1 MTFYHTFIT
10 YGERLLWYN
19 MHMPKRS
26 VSFMHEYP
34 LPGSV
39 WVHVERNTEKEM
51 RALDNLYKFHP
62 VDLEETLPPLQRP
75 KIVVRD
81 GYVFMILLFPVF
93 NPKSR
98 IVSTAEVDF
107 FISKDRLVTVC
118 GSDLPA
124 FKAVSEIVTRQ
135 SKKNN
140 PADTAHV
147 LHLLLET
154 LLESLFPM
162 LVHLSQDIDEV
173 EKSLFLSNQRGVI
186 MELLRIKTNIVNVRK
201 AMQGHKKVIRG
212 LVSVGQSILPIKRME
227 DYYDQLVDHTKEI
240 WDTLEVQRETIN
252 ALHETHVSLID
263 SRTNDIIKTL
273 TVFSVIIFPLTLI
286 ATLFAARVDGIP
298 WQTDP
303 YGLLKLIGVLAV
315 VGASMFA
322 YFKYKKLI

>member
-1 MTFYHTFIT
+1 MT

-26 VSFMHEYP
+26 VSYIHEYP

-51 RALDNLYKFHP
+51 RQLDELYGYHP

-75 KIVVRD
+75 KVVVRD

-118 GSDLPA
+118 GADLPA
-124 FKAVSEIVTRQ
+124 FKAVSEVVTRQ
-135 SKKNN
+135 SKKNK
-140 PADTAHV
+140 PADTAHI

-173 EKSLFLSNQRGVI
+173 EKSLFLSDQRGVI

-212 LVSVGQSILPIKRME
+212 LVSAGQNILPIKRME
-227 DYYDQLVDHTKEI
+227 VYYDQLVDHTKEI

-263 SRTNDIIKTL
+263 SRTNNNIKTL
-273 TVFSVIIFPLTLI
+273 TALSAIILPLTLV
-286 ATLFAARVDGIP
+286 AQLFAIGYIGEP
-298 WQTDP
+298 WRNDP
-303 YGLLKLIGVLAV
+303 LGFIKIVALLTFLALGLWG
-315 VGASMFA
+315 F
-322 YFKYKKLI
+322 FKYKKLI